1 MQRATALIAAA
12 AAFVTTTTH
21 AQAQQPPEQFGTKGQ
36 PDVEGR
42 PTVDDNGQPVL
53 PPGAD
58 EAPAGF
64 DNKTN
69 GFLSQGPAFDTLT
82 ESNVVA
88 LRSFNDNRFLFEAV
102 EHIGDGLGPV
112 YNAQSCGECHQN
124 VVT

>member
-12 AAFVTTTTH
+12 AAFVTSTTPT
-21 AQAQQPPEQFGTKGQ
+21 QAQQPPEHFGTKGQ

-42 PTVDDNGQPVL
+42 PTVDDNGQPAP

-58 EAPAGF
+58 EAATGF

-82 ESNVVA
+82 DAAVVA
-88 LRSFNDNRFLFEAV
+88 GRSFNDNRFLFEAV
-102 EHIGDGLGPV
+102 EH
-112 YNAQSCGECHQN
+112 
-124 VVT
+124 